1 MELVPGSALRSLQGA
16 TTLSLMAFSRT
27 TQHDGYIATLSI
39 TFSITLMTNALL
51 TAMLSVVMVNVIMLG
66 VVFLNV
72 IMLSVITQNVAMLSV
87 IMW

>member
-27 TQHDGYIATLSI
+27 TQHDGYIATP
-39 TFSITLMTNALL
+39 SITLITNALL
-51 TAMLSVVMVNVIMLG
+51 TAILSVVMV
-66 VVFLNV
+66 NV